1 MAEKEKETVEKEEK
15 EVKEEKKET
24 KKKNKDDEEFYETK
38 KEKSTFQRV
47 MNVILWIVLIVWMV
61 ICLID
66 FFRVQ
71 AKQDPIMCIFG
82 KETTTYTEKDE
93 SSATYGEGTVD
104 RWTGLGYRV
113 YRYKRANYDGIEYGP
128 FWIGDRTATV
138 EKK

>member
-1 MAEKEKETVEKEEK
+1 MVFLGLLAVKVRADDTVYSEGY
-15 EVKEEKKET
+15 
-24 KKKNKDDEEFYETK
+24 FY
-38 KEKSTFQRV
+38 
-47 MNVILWIVLIVWMV
+47 
-61 ICLID
+61 
-66 FFRVQ
+66 
-71 AKQDPIMCIFG
+71 
-82 KETTTYTEKDE
+82 YTEKDE